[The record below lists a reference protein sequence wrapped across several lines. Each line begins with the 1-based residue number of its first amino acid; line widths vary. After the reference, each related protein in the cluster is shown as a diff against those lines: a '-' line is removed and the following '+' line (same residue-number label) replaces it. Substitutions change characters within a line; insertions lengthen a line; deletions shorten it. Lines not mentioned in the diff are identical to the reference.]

1 MCVSRIKSVDQ
12 NILSRA
18 EPVRHGHE
26 IRPVGRFLDG
36 HPPFQRRQLH
46 DLIPELLVFCDR
58 QIQLGQYAAEIKA
71 VARSAVRCNA
81 ECHIFCVGEHTALA
95 CRVFRKLS
103 SGMAAGRA
111 DHKDGADIVMNSVR
125 LRDCDGSLQI
135 DINIINPLTDI
146 TDEEDIIKV
155 MFIDPPEILDE
166 AIAKLPAW
174 IKEDFNV
181 FKSAPFFLEI
191 THKDVDK
198 GAGLLHLADYLNIKQ
213 SETMACGDQGN
224 DYTMIKAAGLG
235 VAMENGID
243 KVKAIADYVTDTND
257 NDGVAKAIEKFV
269 LNK

>member
-1 MCVSRIKSVDQ
+1 MYKLIALDMDGTLFNSDKQITDITKETLAQ
-12 NILSRA
+12 ARA
-18 EPVRHGHE
+18 LGVKIVLASG
-26 IRPVGRFLDG
+26 RPLAGLQ
-36 HPPFQRRQLH
+36 PPLKEL
-46 DLIPELLVFCDR
+46 DLIHEGEYVLSFNGALIVDAKTGEAVSKCILKGSDYKKLFQLAQELGVHCQAFSPSHGL
-58 QIQLGQYAAEIKA
+58 ITNETSQYT
-71 VARSAVRCNA
+71 
-81 ECHIFCVGEHTALA
+81 EHEA
-95 CRVFRKLS
+95 S
-103 SGMAAGRA
+103 
-111 DHKDGADIVMNSVR
+111 IN
-125 LRDCDGSLQI
+125 QI

-269 LNK
+269 LNR

>member
-1 MCVSRIKSVDQ
+1 MYKLIALDMDGTLFNSDKQITDRTKETLAQ
-12 NILSRA
+12 ARA
-18 EPVRHGHE
+18 LGVKIVLASG
-26 IRPVGRFLDG
+26 RPLAGLQ
-36 HPPFQRRQLH
+36 PPLKEL
-46 DLIPELLVFCDR
+46 DLIHEGEYVLSFNGALIVDAKTGEAVSKCILKGSDYKKLFQLAQELGVHCQAFSPSHGL
-58 QIQLGQYAAEIKA
+58 ITNETSQYT
-71 VARSAVRCNA
+71 
-81 ECHIFCVGEHTALA
+81 EHEA
-95 CRVFRKLS
+95 S
-103 SGMAAGRA
+103 
-111 DHKDGADIVMNSVR
+111 IN
-125 LRDCDGSLQI
+125 QI

-166 AIAKLPAW
+166 AIAKLPTW

>member
-1 MCVSRIKSVDQ
+1 MAQELGVHCQAFSPSRGLITNETSQ
-12 NILSRA
+12 YT
-18 EPVRHGHE
+18 EHE
-26 IRPVGRFLDG
+26 ASI
-36 HPPFQRRQLH
+36 
-46 DLIPELLVFCDR
+46 
-58 QIQLGQYAAEIKA
+58 
-71 VARSAVRCNA
+71 N
-81 ECHIFCVGEHTALA
+81 
-95 CRVFRKLS
+95 
-103 SGMAAGRA
+103 
-111 DHKDGADIVMNSVR
+111 
-125 LRDCDGSLQI
+125 QI

-166 AIAKLPAW
+166 AIAKLPTW

>member
-1 MCVSRIKSVDQ
+1 MYKLIALDMDGTLFNSDKQITDRTKETLAQ
-12 NILSRA
+12 ARA
-18 EPVRHGHE
+18 LGVKIVLASG
-26 IRPVGRFLDG
+26 RPLAGLQ
-36 HPPFQRRQLH
+36 PPLKEL
-46 DLIPELLVFCDR
+46 DLIHEGEYVLSFNGALIVDAKTGEAVSKCILKGSDYKKLFKLAQELGVHCQAFSPSRGL
-58 QIQLGQYAAEIKA
+58 ITNETSQYT
-71 VARSAVRCNA
+71 
-81 ECHIFCVGEHTALA
+81 EHEA
-95 CRVFRKLS
+95 S
-103 SGMAAGRA
+103 
-111 DHKDGADIVMNSVR
+111 IN
-125 LRDCDGSLQI
+125 QI

-166 AIAKLPAW
+166 AISKLPAW